1 MAGRVLTDWPD
12 WVRNAVQEVGSPHRR
27 GDGQC
32 RLKQQFSPPPGPPTT
47 RTWAPQAASL
57 LFPRTTCVFP
67 WDVFVPT
74 GNMGWGGQDEE
85 AQSSGRAG

>member
-12 WVRNAVQEVGSPHRR
+12 LVRNAVQEVGSPHRR

-32 RLKQQFSPPPGPPTT
+32 RLRQQFSPRPLEGGRHRQP
-47 RTWAPQAASL
+47 RCSS
-57 LFPRTTCVFP
+57 PRTTCVFP

-74 GNMGWGGQDEE
+74 GNGV
-85 AQSSGRAG
+85 GRTR